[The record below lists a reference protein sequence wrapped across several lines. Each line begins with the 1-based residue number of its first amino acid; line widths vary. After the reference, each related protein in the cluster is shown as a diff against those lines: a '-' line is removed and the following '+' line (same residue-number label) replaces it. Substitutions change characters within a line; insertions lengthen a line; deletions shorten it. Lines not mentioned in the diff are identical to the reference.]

1 MFLCLPKKW
10 TVAHDSHETSTD
22 YSIRKIIYSKPIS
35 YCYIEDAMVRVESL
49 LANAVEEA
57 NKNEST
63 TAISIRTVQSSLDSI
78 TTFKESHCNFVMHH
92 IRPLEANKAG

>member
-1 MFLCLPKKW
+1 
-10 TVAHDSHETSTD
+10 
-22 YSIRKIIYSKPIS
+22 
-35 YCYIEDAMVRVESL
+35 MVRVESL